1 MNLTTLTRF
10 KTYAGITGTTSDAQL
25 TVLITQVS
33 DMIAQYLGIENMEL
47 AERTDYVTALAG
59 DIIRLPS
66 WPIVEIYE
74 VLPYTLELGE
84 VYNNASDTVKASV
97 STTTTEL
104 ILRKTNS
111 TGTASSSSLEF
122 ADYKTAA
129 TLKAAIEALSGWNFD
144 INSTYENYPTV
155 NTKPKSG
162 LFALYPDKVSLYIPD
177 FKAEMSVE
185 EWDKDIVRLTWGVAA
200 GTELFVSYKAGYEL
214 PTDEGEGTL
223 PAGLL
228 FLVNKLLMD
237 VWSGVSKSGQ
247 FSSESLGDY
256 SYSKRSDVVSIF
268 DSYKQELDLFR
279 RKVI

>member
-25 TVLITQVS
+25 TVLIAQVS
-33 DMIAQYLGIENMEL
+33 DMVARYLGIENMEL

-66 WPIVEIYE
+66 WPVVEIYE

-84 VYNNASDTVKASV
+84 VYNNASDIVKASV
-97 STTTTEL
+97 SATKTE
-104 ILRKTNS
+104 IVLRKTN
-111 TGTASSSSLEF
+111 TVGEASSSSLEF
-122 ADYKTAA
+122 ADYKTAT

-155 NTKPKSG
+155 NIKPRSG
-162 LFALYPDKVSLYIPD
+162 SVALYPDKVSICIPD
-177 FKAEMSVE
+177 FKMGVTVV
-185 EWDKDIVRLTWGVAA
+185 EWDKDMVWLSWPVAYLTNI
-200 GTELFVSYKAGYEL
+200 FVSYKAGYEL
-214 PTDEGEGTL
+214 PTDESDGTL
-223 PAGLL
+223 PVGLL

-256 SYSKRSDVVSIF
+256 SYSKRSDVTSIF
-268 DSYKQELDLFR
+268 DGYKQELDLFR